1 MPFQSDVF
9 ATVAVADAKND
20 PKKAR
25 LRSELVLHPNAL
37 PLWCPLIFTYY

>member
-25 LRSELVLHPNAL
+25 PRIQMLYPFGVP
-37 PLWCPLIFTYY
+37 